1 MADNNKKTNKIH
13 DLLQDEANISIYAD
27 HMGLTPAFVKANK
40 DKLQKIEDNIRK
52 SMKYINNDNPE
63 QIFNTLTALRNIT
76 ERTYYPDNYEAGLD
90 IRSNPANS
98 LTTRNDMKLIYG
110 QNDDRGE
117 TEIYNFSASI
127 FSNYRNLVTE
137 YRNIARLIPEINRC
151 ADMKSRDILAINEH
165 TKRAISNVYAPDPN
179 NRITSVDKNS
189 VNNSIAAINRDID
202 EQIIDKYELEENLPR
217 WIMTSLIEGAK
228 PVVIYPYRDIVDMA
242 NYNMSAFGRKY
253 QEFNMKVNNNRNSA
267 EGLMNIINEYEY
279 KNNKLIPD
287 FSLER
292 WNVHGVEDKHENSAE
307 EFRAFRDD
315 IINKYIS
322 KEDLNEYFNR
332 GLEDINEILDNAK
345 NRELVDIYGSN
356 SINKKEQIEATN
368 TKFNDLHAKVRID
381 GDLGEHFK
389 NQIFNAIKRIDDNIE
404 FFDQTSAPLATSIQ
418 NFRRIMQ
425 FTGYYED
432 PAAGLTAYGAKQ
444 QAKDRLEKNIPNFD
458 RDPLSKFNDAK
469 SKGPK
474 SVLDGF
480 EDEFEENTKSL
491 LDNCLVKE
499 YDAEDVIPIIV
510 SGKHIGYYAIEV
522 GAYTGN
528 YESINKR
535 NCNFTDMF
543 INLGIAND
551 LAMSPSP
558 ASSGSYSAGVQNI
571 PMGGV
576 GPASELSTLGVTGA
590 GSTAMAGGMD
600 IAGFDIGPAGQ
611 DAVHRN
617 NIMKKIMFNVLKHK
631 IKQHDINDDETFTNT
646 IMSLI
651 REGAIVQN
659 KVKIVYIPEKYMCY
673 FTPGL
678 DGNGIPQSFMK
689 NCLFTCYE
697 AILVNMNNIMTR
709 LTRSGTRDKITVNIG
724 KAKNM
729 GYSIRAIENALT
741 TRRLNIESPFTSLDR
756 VLKAASLSETIIVPA
771 FDGET
776 LFQYEDLTQTNTA
789 QPQDDLEQ
797 KLKNDIVT
805 SLKCPITIT
814 NPYQEEDFASLAASR
829 NAEYRFDIIKQ
840 QKIFSKTINKCI
852 KTLYV
857 GDGLY
862 EAHKNSYK
870 DLSLKDFSVILSAPE
885 TLNMKNSND
894 TFGTVQ
900 QYIENIINLV
910 IDPDDDTET
919 VKMQRFLF
927 KQRLYQKY
935 MPALQLDDYIEE
947 ASALINDAEKM
958 AINKRKDRSAN
969 DQIVNSQWEPI
980 LVDED
985 GSTHEP
991 DGNKGVGSSDEMGSW

>member
-1 MADNNKKTNKIH
+1 MADDKKKKKIY
-13 DLLQDEANISIYAD
+13 DLINDSANISIYAD

-52 SMKYINNDNPE
+52 SIKHVGTDNPE
-63 QIFNTLTALRNIT
+63 QVFNTMIALKNIT
-76 ERTYYPDNYEAGLD
+76 ERTYLPDNYEANLNVD
-90 IRSNPANS
+90 ANNNS
-98 LTTRNDMKLIYG
+98 VLTTRNNMRMVYG
-110 QNDDRGE
+110 HNYDNGE
-117 TEIYNFSASI
+117 TEIYNFAASI

-137 YRNIARLIPEINRC
+137 YRNIARLIPEISRC

-165 TKRAISNVYAPDPN
+165 TKRAISNVYNPDPN

-189 VNNSIAAINRDID
+189 VTSSIAAVNRDID
-202 EQIIDKYELEENLPR
+202 DLIVDKYELEDNLPR

-228 PVVIYPYRDIVDMA
+228 PVVVYPYVDIIDMA
-242 NYNMSAFGRKY
+242 RHDMDLYGRAY
-253 QEFNMKVNNNRNSA
+253 SDFNMKANSNKNSA
-267 EGLMNIINEYEY
+267 EGLMDVLNEYRV
-279 KNNKLIPD
+279 KSTKLIPEHA
-287 FSLER
+287 LEK
-292 WNVHGVEDKHENSAE
+292 WNVYGVEDKHENSVE
-307 EFRAFRDD
+307 EYKAFRDE
-315 IINKYIS
+315 IINKYVS
-322 KEDLNEYFNR
+322 KEDLNEYLNR
-332 GLEDINEILDNAK
+332 GLEDINDSL
-345 NRELVDIYGSN
+345 NRSRNQELIDIYGSN
-356 SINKKEQIEATN
+356 ALNKQEQIEATN
-368 TKFNDLHAKVRID
+368 TKFNDLYAKVRVD
-381 GDLGEHFK
+381 GDLGNHFK
-389 NQIFNAIKRIDDNIE
+389 DQIFNAIKRIDDNIE

-432 PAAGLTAYGAKQ
+432 PSSGLMAYGAKQ
-444 QAKDRLEKNIPNFD
+444 QAKDRLEKSIPNYD
-458 RDPLSKFNDAK
+458 RDPISKLETK
-469 SKGPK
+469 PK
-474 SVLDGF
+474 SVLD
-480 EDEFEENTKSL
+480 EFSNDFSPNTASI
-491 LDNCLVKE
+491 LDNCLIKE
-499 YDAEDVIPIIV
+499 YDSEDVIPIIV
-510 SGKHIGYYAIEV
+510 SGKHIGYYVIEV

-528 YESINKR
+528 YESVNKR

-543 INLGIAND
+543 INLGIGND
-551 LAMSPSP
+551 LALSPSP
-558 ASSGSYSAGVQNI
+558 ASSGAYSAGVQNI

-576 GPASELSTLGVTGA
+576 GPASELSTIGVTGA

-600 IAGFDIGPAGQ
+600 IAGYDMGPAGQ
-611 DAVHRN
+611 DAIHRN

-631 IKQHDINDDETFTNT
+631 LKKHDINDDETFTNT

-776 LFQYEDLTQTNTA
+776 LFTYEDLTRTNNVE
-789 QPQDDLEQ
+789 PQDDLEQ
-797 KLKNDIVT
+797 RLKNDIVT

-829 NAEYRFDIIKQ
+829 NAEYRFDIIKC
-840 QKIFSKTINKCI
+840 QKIFSKTINKLI
-852 KTLYV
+852 KILYV

-862 EAHKNSYK
+862 TKHIKAYKN
-870 DLSLKDFSVILSAPE
+870 LELKDFSVVLSAPE
-885 TLNMKNSND
+885 TLNMKNAND

-900 QYIENIINLV
+900 QYIDNIINLI

-927 KQRLYQKY
+927 KQRMYQKY
-935 MPALQLDDYIEE
+935 MPALQLDEYIAE
-947 ASALINDAEKM
+947 AKGLIDDAQTL

-969 DQIVNSQWEPI
+969 DQIVNSQWEPVV
-980 LVDED
+980 VDEE
-985 GSTHEP
+985 GRTHEP
-991 DGNKGVGSSDEMGSW
+991 DGNKGVGSDDEMGSW

>member
-1 MADNNKKTNKIH
+1 MADDKRTNKTI
-13 DLLQDEANISIYAD
+13 DLLKDESNISIYAD
-27 HMGLTPAFVKANK
+27 HMGLTPTFVKANK

-52 SMKYINNDNPE
+52 SLKHIGNDNPE
-63 QIFNTLTALRNIT
+63 QVFNTMVALKNIT
-76 ERTYYPDNYEAGLD
+76 ERTYIPDNYEAGLD
-90 IRSNPANS
+90 IKDNTNS
-98 LTTRNDMKLIYG
+98 ILTTRNNMRMVYG
-110 QNDDRGE
+110 QNYDNGE

-137 YRNIARLIPEINRC
+137 YRNIARLIPEISRC

-165 TKRAISNVYAPDPN
+165 TKRAISNVYNPN
-179 NRITSVDKNS
+179 PNDRITSVDKNS
-189 VNNSIAAINRDID
+189 VNNSINTINRDID
-202 EQIIDKYELEENLPR
+202 ELIVDKYELEDNIPR

-228 PVVIYPYRDIVDMA
+228 PVVIYPYVDICDMA
-242 NYNMSAFGRKY
+242 KHNMNAFGRAY
-253 QEFNMKVNNNRNSA
+253 SDFNMKASKNKNSA
-267 EGLMNIINEYEY
+267 EGLMEVLSEY
-279 KNNKLIPD
+279 KLKSNKLIPEE
-287 FSLER
+287 SLEK
-292 WNVHGVEDKHENSAE
+292 WNVHGVEDVNQSSTEDFK
-307 EFRAFRDD
+307 AFRDD

-322 KEDLNEYFNR
+322 KEDLNEYFKR
-332 GLEDINEILDNAK
+332 GLEDVNDALNRSK
-345 NRELVDIYGSN
+345 NQELIDIYGSN
-356 SINKKEQIEATN
+356 AIDKEEQIKATN
-368 TKFNDLHAKVRID
+368 AKFNDLHAKVKID
-381 GDLGEHFK
+381 GDLGDHFK

-432 PAAGLTAYGAKQ
+432 PKSGVMAYGAKQ
-444 QAKDRLEKNIPNFD
+444 QAKDRLEKSIPNYD
-458 RDPLSKFNDAK
+458 QDPISKLERTG
-469 SKGPK
+469 SR
-474 SVLDGF
+474 SIL
-480 EDEFEENTKSL
+480 DEFDDVFEPNKTSI
-491 LDNCLVKE
+491 LDNCLIKE

-510 SGKHIGYYAIEV
+510 SGKHVGYYAIEV

-543 INLGIAND
+543 INLGIGND

-558 ASSGSYSAGVQNI
+558 AASGSYSAGVQNI
-571 PMGGV
+571 PLGGV

-611 DAVHRN
+611 DAIHRN
-617 NIMKKIMFNVLKHK
+617 NIMKKIMFNILKHK
-631 IKQHDINDDETFTNT
+631 IKQHDISDDETFTNT
-646 IMSLI
+646 IMALV

-659 KVKIVYIPEKYMCY
+659 KVKIIYIPEKYMCY
-673 FTPGL
+673 FTPGI

-697 AILVNMNNIMTR
+697 AILINMNNIMTR

-776 LFQYEDLTQTNTA
+776 LFTYEDLTRTNTTE
-789 QPQDDLEQ
+789 PQDDLEQ
-797 KLKNDIVT
+797 RLKNDIVT

-829 NAEYRFDIIKQ
+829 NAEYRFDIIKC
-840 QKIFSKTINKCI
+840 QKVYGKTINKLI
-852 KTLYV
+852 KVLYV
-857 GDGLY
+857 GDKLY
-862 EAHKNSYK
+862 EKHKQVNK
-870 DLSLKDFSVILSAPE
+870 DLDLHDLVVTLSAPE

-900 QYIENIINLV
+900 QYVENIINLI

-919 VKMQRFLF
+919 IKMQRFLF
-927 KQRLYQKY
+927 KQRMYQKY
-935 MPALQLDDYIEE
+935 MPALQLDEYIAE
-947 ASALINDAEKM
+947 AENLIDNAQKL

-980 LVDED
+980 VVDED

-991 DGNKGVGSSDEMGSW
+991 DGNQGVGSGDEMGSW